1 MQSLNKIFLKNVRAE
16 ESSICKVI
24 EVLYNVILNMHVELI
39 YLILSVDIN
48 LYPPSLR
55 ISS

>member
-16 ESSICKVI
+16 QSSICKII

-48 LYPPSLR
+48 LHPPSLH

>member
-16 ESSICKVI
+16 ESSICKII